1 MREKLLFN
9 YGWKFH
15 RKDITEEIPVT
26 KNMTYWRTKTGSSTT
41 VPSASFDTHNWVDV
55 TLPHDYVIEDTP
67 DPKKDNA
74 IGYLR
79 GETSW
84 YRKEFILDESDRDKK
99 LTLYFEGIAIESE
112 IYLNGVLLARNH
124 SAYTPIEVDITD
136 TALFGTRK
144 NVLAVHCII
153 PTIPEGW
160 WYQGGGI
167 YRDVYLVKTDKLCV
181 DTWGVYVNPV
191 KCENGGWDVN
201 IETTLRNDSKTA
213 RNAHI
218 VHEAVGKDGK
228 VLFTAECDAEVSTF
242 GKVAV
247 NSSTSV
253 CNPLIWDIDSP
264 NLYTLVTSVYEDG
277 ELCDEYKVR
286 FGFREFRFDAD
297 HGFFLNGRNIKLKG
311 VCCHGDYGLT
321 GIVLPKSVARYRL
334 ELLREMGANSYRSA
348 HNMADEAT
356 MDACDELGILVFAET
371 RYFNSSPECIEQ
383 LEMLVKRDRSRPS
396 VICWSVGNEE
406 PHQNTETGMRL
417 AARMSAAVKKLD
429 TTRPTTLVCC
439 DVPKEL
445 EDISAPTA
453 RRSVDIISY
462 NYSLALHDD
471 LHKIYP
477 DKPFVITE
485 TCALQTT
492 RTHYFDDD
500 YSKGYFSAY
509 DHVMSRSDF
518 NNCTRSET
526 WAHIA
531 ERDYIA
537 GGFVWAGIE
546 HRGETVWPRLCS
558 QSGLLDLYLQKKDA
572 YYQTMAQYSEKPMI
586 HLVPGS
592 WNFEGLDGKEIRVVT
607 YTNCDESE
615 VFLNGRSLGRKAT
628 PEHFENSEWSVP
640 YEKGTLTAVAYRD
653 GKEIARD
660 EVVTSGK
667 AAALKIVCDTPNV
680 SLGDTVLFTCYCVD
694 SEGRFVPDA
703 SPLVSF
709 TAEGCTLMG
718 TGSDISDHVP
728 PKCSDRRMRMGLISI
743 AVCAD
748 RGKKHIGLVAEADGL
763 AKAYIDIVLN

>member
-9 YGWKFH
+9 DNWKFH
-15 RKDITEEIPVT
+15 RKDIEEEIPVT
-26 KNMTYWRTKTGSSTT
+26 KNETYWRTKTGSSTI
-41 VPSASFDTHNWVDV
+41 VPAESFDTHNWVGV
-55 TLPHDYVIEDTP
+55 TLPHDYVIEETP
-67 DPKKDNA
+67 DKDKDNA
-74 IGYLR
+74 IGFLR

-84 YRKEFILDESDRDKK
+84 YRKEFFLNECDKEK
-99 LTLYFEGIAIESE
+99 RLVLYFEGIAIECE

-124 SAYTPIEVDITD
+124 TAYTPIEVDITD
-136 TALFGTRK
+136 TAYFGSRK

-153 PTIPEGW
+153 PKVPEGW

-167 YRDVYLVKTDKLCV
+167 YRDVYLIKTADVSV
-181 DTWGVYVNPV
+181 DTWGVYVKPERTSEKEWKV
-191 KCENGGWDVN
+191 S
-201 IETTLRNDSKTA
+201 IETTLRNDSNDI
-213 RNAHI
+213 RDAHI
-218 VHEAVGKDGK
+218 VHEAFSKNGAK
-228 VLFTAECDAEVSTF
+228 LFGAECDAEIKCFDKS
-242 GKVAV
+242 VAV
-247 NSSTSV
+247 CGTYAQ
-253 CNPLIWDIDSP
+253 NPLIWDTDSP
-264 NLYTLVTSVYEDG
+264 NMYTLKTSVYENG
-277 ELCDEYKVR
+277 EIIDTYETR
-286 FGFREFRFDAD
+286 FGFREFRFDANE
-297 HGFFLNGRNIKLKG
+297 GFFLNGKNIKLKG

-334 ELLREMGANSYRSA
+334 ELFKEMGANSYRSA

-356 MDACDELGILVFAET
+356 MDACDDLGILVFAET

-383 LEMLVKRDRSRPS
+383 LEILVKRDRNRPS

-445 EDISAPTA
+445 GDISAPTA

-485 TCALQTT
+485 TCALQTS
-492 RTHYFDDD
+492 RAHYFDDD
-500 YSKGYFSAY
+500 YAKGYFSAY
-509 DHVMSRSDF
+509 DHVMSRSHF

-526 WAHIA
+526 WAHIM
-531 ERDYIA
+531 EHDFIA
-537 GGFVWAGIE
+537 GGFVGAGVE
-546 HRGETVWPRLCS
+546 HRGETMWPRLCS

-586 HLVPGS
+586 HIVPAS
-592 WNFEGLDGKEIRVVT
+592 WNFDGLEGKPIRVVT

-615 VFLNGRSLGRKAT
+615 IFLNGRSLGRKAT
-628 PEHFENSEWSVP
+628 PEHYENAEWSVP
-640 YEKGTLTAVAYRD
+640 YEKGTLTAIAYRD

-660 EVVTSGK
+660 EVITSGK
-667 AAALKIVCDTPNV
+667 ATALKIVCDTPDV
-680 SLGDTVLFTCYCVD
+680 SYGDTVLFTCYCVD
-694 SEGRFVPDA
+694 GEGRFVPDA
-703 SPLVSF
+703 SPMVSF
-709 TAEGCTLMG
+709 TAEACSLVG

-728 PKCSDRRMRMGLISI
+728 PMCSDRRMRMGLISV
-743 AVCAD
+743 AVKANRSKD
-748 RGKKHIGLVAEADGL
+748 EVGLIAEAEGL
-763 AKAYIDIVLN
+763 SRAYTSVKLG